1 MCPYCHL
8 PCVDPKGRCVVFWA
22 NLRTLFILEAFMLAW
37 FLWSFQDSS
46 MLFRRVLGSWWNQAY
61 FLCSKCYKAPF
72 WTREDGVQEKKKRA
86 RGGVRGVVCTLSS
99 QGFLSY
105 LKKDTGALGGV
116 GVERE
121 GKGFLSLGACASII
135 AIILWTP
142 RTLSRPP
149 HLPQG
154 PEFSFALPSTLNW
167 TPHQN
172 TRAVGWGVWCLPL
185 WGPHFSWHL
194 LLAKSTYSII
204 FFCIFLTLPDFWHSI
219 LPQIFIYS
227 PSLQHE
233 TSKPVFL
240 IH

>member
-1 MCPYCHL
+1 MCCLLSKSENSVHFGSFHAGMIPLVIPRFFNAFQESPRLLVEPTLL
-8 PCVDPKGRCVVFWA
+8 PLFQMLQSPVLNQGR
-22 NLRTLFILEAFMLAW
+22 
-37 FLWSFQDSS
+37 WSP
-46 MLFRRVLGSWWNQAY
+46 G
-61 FLCSKCYKAPF
+61 
-72 WTREDGVQEKKKRA
+72 EKEKRA

-142 RTLSRPP
+142 RTLSWPP